1 MITRPGFY
9 SLGVTVSVITRNLI
23 ASAIVLVFFAVAY
36 LVAARAG
43 HRLVQRISRQGEPG
57 TRAATLWSMV
67 RRLLL
72 VAVVVTALLTVLAAV
87 WSVPITPF
95 LAVGSAIGVA
105 LGFGAQRLVQDI
117 IAGFFLLLEDQ
128 FRIGDIVSIA
138 NVSGEVQDIR
148 LRVTVVRDINGN
160 LHYVPNGEIRV
171 ATNMMQGYGQVVLDL
186 SVAYENDL
194 DRALEVLSDELG
206 NMAADEQWQSSF
218 LGRPEVLGVER
229 LGDAAVVIRALAKVR
244 PGDRWSV
251 QREALKRIKRRFEA
265 ESIALPAMPLSIYRR
280 DSSGRAG

>member
-9 SLGVTVSVITRNLI
+9 SPGVTVSVITRNLI

-43 HRLVQRISRQGEPG
+43 HRFVQRISRQGEPG

-128 FRIGDIVSIA
+128 FRIGDIVAIA

>member
-1 MITRPGFY
+1 
-9 SLGVTVSVITRNLI
+9 
-23 ASAIVLVFFAVAY
+23 
-36 LVAARAG
+36 
-43 HRLVQRISRQGEPG
+43 
-57 TRAATLWSMV
+57 
-67 RRLLL
+67 
-72 VAVVVTALLTVLAAV
+72 
-87 WSVPITPF
+87 
-95 LAVGSAIGVA
+95 
-105 LGFGAQRLVQDI
+105 
-117 IAGFFLLLEDQ
+117 
-128 FRIGDIVSIA
+128 
-138 NVSGEVQDIR
+138 
-148 LRVTVVRDINGN
+148 
-160 LHYVPNGEIRV
+160 
-171 ATNMMQGYGQVVLDL
+171 MMQGYGQVVLDL

>member
-1 MITRPGFY
+1 MTA
-9 SLGVTVSVITRNLI
+9 SQITRNLI
-23 ASAIVLVFFAVAY
+23 ASAVVLALFAMAY

-43 HRLVQRISRQGEPG
+43 QRFVKRISRQGEPG

-67 RRLLL
+67 RRLLF
-72 VAVVVTALLTVLAAV
+72 VVVVVTAALTVLATV

-128 FRIGDIVSIA
+128 FRIGDVVSVA

-148 LRVTVVRDINGN
+148 LRVTVVRDLNGN
-160 LHYVPNGEIRV
+160 LHFVPNGEIRV
-171 ATNMMQGYGQVVLDL
+171 ATNMTQGYGQVVLDL
-186 SVAYENDL
+186 SLAYENDL
-194 DRALEVLSDELG
+194 DRALDVLSDELAD
-206 NMAADEQWQSSF
+206 MAADDDWQSSF
-218 LGRPEVLGVER
+218 LDPPRVLGVER
-229 LGDAAVVIRALAKVR
+229 LGETGVVIRALAKVR

-251 QREALKRIKRRFEA
+251 QREALKRIKQRFEA
-265 ESIALPAMPLSIYRR
+265 ESITLPGVPLTVYRR
-280 DSSGRAG
+280 DNAGR